1 MYDSVF
7 DLVTSSADTDEIQ
20 HFPAF
25 QLGQVDIS
33 VAKTK

>member
-1 MYDSVF
+1 MILFLTY
-7 DLVTSSADTDEIQ
+7 LQAEIQ

-25 QLGQVDIS
+25 QLGQVDMS